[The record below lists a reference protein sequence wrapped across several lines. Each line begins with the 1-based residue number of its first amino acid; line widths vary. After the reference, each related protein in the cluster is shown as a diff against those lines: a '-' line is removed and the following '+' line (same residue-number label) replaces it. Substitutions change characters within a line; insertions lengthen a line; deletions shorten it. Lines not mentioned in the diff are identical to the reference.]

1 MNNKITPSLPLN
13 DVSLHFDDSGRSA
26 RTAKDEMSSAL
37 AIAAQDRQHDIKHM
51 IRTELKSIAAPL
63 TVANKKKWKSFKLL
77 RKIKF
82 GRLGHCNFKD
92 YAMKSTESVTKSRH
106 RSLELQHH

>member
-1 MNNKITPSLPLN
+1 
-13 DVSLHFDDSGRSA
+13 
-26 RTAKDEMSSAL
+26 
-37 AIAAQDRQHDIKHM
+37 M